1 MNVRIK
7 KFVRVTT
14 MKYSYELSERYSID
28 EIFNKVIDANDH
40 MMLKLYNV
48 KNEPIYIRASKIES
62 IEVIA
67 EQYAVI

>member
-62 IEVIA
+62 IEVIT